1 MQEVCGR
8 EEMTILTNP
17 MLFNYVIMLLY
28 GLNALRWA
36 VQGNWADVAYWSGA
50 LWITAA
56 VTFGYNH

>member
-1 MQEVCGR
+1 
-8 EEMTILTNP
+8 MTILTNP